1 MSKKMTVDEAF
12 RLLGLPSTASNE
24 EIRSSFRRLSKEA
37 HPDLHRGDEATF
49 KDLSEARDQALA
61 YAKIRHSVVPGGSEI
76 VRQIA
81 RQAMLVYSG
90 PTATERADQI
100 NRRASRQWNWVK
112 WSSWGVAGVAGFL
125 GVVRDIGDLPI
136 LSSEAAGQVDALITP
151 LTLVFGF
158 VGLVL
163 HLGISMKEHRI
174 ESYLEIISNKRECA
188 AELAATMSFIDFKVV
203 DEEQLVSAFER
214 QSRAGAMK
222 APVGSFLSTHEIAS
236 LLMSRS
242 VELGLLT
249 PDEEEEISP
258 EIELRYSVNFKPSSF
273 KPKDTLEHQP
283 AEPMPIRES
292 LSLALMSA
300 VIVALSA
307 YGARY
312 LFYYQEGLWSK
323 VGGVLL
329 GLFALAGTLGL
340 AGLII
345 SEVIPAVLRSRRNRL
360 TFRIHNW

>member
-12 RLLGLPSTASNE
+12 RLLDLPSTASNE
-24 EIRSSFRRLSKEA
+24 EIKSSFRRLSKDA

-49 KDLSEARDQALA
+49 KNLTEARDQALA

-81 RQAMLVYSG
+81 RQAMLAYSG

-112 WSSWGVAGVAGFL
+112 WSSWGFAGVAGFL

-136 LSSEAAGQVDALITP
+136 LSTEAASHVDALVAP
-151 LTLVFGF
+151 LALLFAF

-174 ESYLEIISNKRECA
+174 ESYLEIISSKRECA

-203 DEEQLVSAFER
+203 DEEQLVSAFKR

-249 PDEEEEISP
+249 PDEEDEISP
-258 EIELRYSVNFKPSSF
+258 ETEQRYIVNFKPGSF
-273 KPKDTLEHQP
+273 KPKETIEHPP

-292 LSLALMSA
+292 VSLALGSL
-300 VIVALSA
+300 VIVALAA

-312 LFYYQEGLWSK
+312 LFYYQEGLWGK
-323 VGGVLL
+323 IGGTLL
-329 GLFALAGTLGL
+329 GLLTLAGTLGL

-345 SEVIPAVLRSRRNRL
+345 FEVIPAGLRSRRNRTRL
-360 TFRIHNW
+360 MP